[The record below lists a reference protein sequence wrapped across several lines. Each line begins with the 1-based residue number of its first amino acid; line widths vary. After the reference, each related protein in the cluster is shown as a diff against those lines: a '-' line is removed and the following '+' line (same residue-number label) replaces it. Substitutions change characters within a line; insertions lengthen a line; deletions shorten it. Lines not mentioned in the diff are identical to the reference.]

1 MIAQSVTVD
10 GTGTRLGG
18 GVRLSSAKV
27 GAHLLIGDGAHVA
40 ADPST
45 GWALDAD
52 PLSVAGDLFIS
63 GEGTRLAGGLRLN
76 GATFG
81 GSVAIYDGA
90 SVAAADDGWSIAA
103 DNLTVPQSLLFVQNV
118 RLEGGL
124 RMRASRVGQQL
135 GINDAQIAGEVV
147 LEGTHVAI
155 LKTRGAR
162 IDGLL
167 DLSHARLGRLDD
179 DPLGL
184 ATGPRRVAVG
194 GHHPRSAL
202 RHPARPP
209 DLVHRA
215 THPVARGRPGALAAA
230 LLAGRRDL
238 PPGRPPRRGSQ
249 GVDRRREGHLEQVAS
264 PLGRRDHRV
273 RLPTVAGSHR
283 RRRTRRSCMGTDRA
297 ARRCG
302 LHPGVCPCRHQLPG
316 RLPLPE
322 SRTPRT
328 VMSAR

>member
-103 DNLTVPQSLLFVQNV
+103 DNLTVPQSLLFVQTS
-118 RLEGGL
+118 GS
-124 RMRASRVGQQL
+124 RADCACAPAESASSWGSTTPRSPERSSSRV
-135 GINDAQIAGEVV
+135 
-147 LEGTHVAI
+147 
-155 LKTRGAR
+155 
-162 IDGLL
+162 
-167 DLSHARLGRLDD
+167 
-179 DPLGL
+179 
-184 ATGPRRVAVG
+184 
-194 GHHPRSAL
+194 
-202 RHPARPP
+202 
-209 DLVHRA
+209 
-215 THPVARGRPGALAAA
+215 
-230 LLAGRRDL
+230 
-238 PPGRPPRRGSQ
+238 
-249 GVDRRREGHLEQVAS
+249 
-264 PLGRRDHRV
+264 
-273 RLPTVAGSHR
+273 
-283 RRRTRRSCMGTDRA
+283 RT
-297 ARRCG
+297 
-302 LHPGVCPCRHQLPG
+302 
-316 RLPLPE
+316 
-322 SRTPRT
+322 
-328 VMSAR
+328 